1 MGWIF
6 RDVAAVPAG
15 LRCEL
20 EMTADSGSPYGVMS
34 RGNGLTWG
42 LV

>member
-1 MGWIF
+1 MRWVL

-20 EMTADSGSPYGVMS
+20 EMIADSGSPYGVMS
-34 RGNGLTWG
+34 RV
-42 LV
+42 LVG